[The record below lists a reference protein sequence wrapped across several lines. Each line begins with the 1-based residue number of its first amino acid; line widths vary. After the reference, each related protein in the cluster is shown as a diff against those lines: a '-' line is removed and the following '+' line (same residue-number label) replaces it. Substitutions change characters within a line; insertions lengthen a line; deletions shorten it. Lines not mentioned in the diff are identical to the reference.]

1 MRTGTATVDALVRDI
16 RHSVRTL
23 LRDWRFTAAAV
34 AILGLGIGANIAIF
48 SLINATLFRAQAVAD
63 PDRLVDI

>member
-1 MRTGTATVDALVRDI
+1 MRTGTATVDALARDI

-34 AILGLGIGANIAIF
+34 AILGLGIG
-48 SLINATLFRAQAVAD
+48 RAVTTNW
-63 PDRLVDI
+63 